1 METGIFLRHNVRF
14 MKLDSKTGGKNACGL
29 LAGGA
34 ARRAAPAAMCPR
46 AEGVGAGLPLRGRG
60 GRPIPATLPES
71 CCR

>member
-1 METGIFLRHNVRF
+1 MYNVRF
-14 MKLDSKTGGKNACGL
+14 TKFKSKTGGKNACGL

-46 AEGVGAGLPLRGRG
+46 AEGVVAGLPLRGRG
-60 GRPIPATLPES
+60 GRPIPATLPEP

>member
-1 METGIFLRHNVRF
+1 MENGIFLRHNIRF
-14 MKLDSKTGGKNACGL
+14 MNYDSKTGGKNACGL

-46 AEGVGAGLPLRGRG
+46 AEGVVAGHPLRGRG
-60 GRPIPATLPES
+60 GRPIPAVLPES

>member
-1 METGIFLRHNVRF
+1 MGNGIFLMYNVRF
-14 MKLDSKTGGKNACGL
+14 KNFDSKTGGKNACGL

-34 ARRAAPAAMCPR
+34 ARSAVPAAMCPR
-46 AEGVGAGLPLRGRG
+46 AEGVVAGHPLRGRG